1 MKILIP
7 FLCGVLLTTPIFGQ
21 TTPEDL
27 IKKFFTEYES
37 SGAKPALDHLYG
49 TNKWIALNQD
59 AIENVKTQL
68 AGIHDIVG
76 DYYGHEFITK
86 QSAGES
92 FHLFSYLVKY
102 DRQPV
107 RFTFEFYKP
116 KDQWTLFS
124 FSFDESVNEELEEA
138 AKLQNLPRQ

>member
-7 FLCGVLLTTPIFGQ
+7 FLCGGLLTTPIFGQ

-27 IKKFFTEYES
+27 IKKFFAEYES

-49 TNKWIALNQD
+49 INKWIALNQD

-92 FHLFSYLVKY
+92 FHLFPIS
-102 DRQPV
+102 
-107 RFTFEFYKP
+107 
-116 KDQWTLFS
+116 
-124 FSFDESVNEELEEA
+124 
-138 AKLQNLPRQ
+138 